1 MQACL
6 TSHSIINEKALEVA
20 KEIGL
25 TTSFAIGL
33 IESDFPKG
41 EDVAKEY
48 FLALDPASEGYI
60 DDILSLCDSPHER
73 TRYFGLELIE
83 NNKNNIPMAQLF
95 LRLKENRHKNIRKF
109 LANKLVEG
117 FAPLDSLDF
126 DIHILRS
133 RNSERVNKELIKKR
147 LEKTIPNVHQSKY
160 RDLIKALRELSL
172 GLVPGDKEWAI
183 EQLTKLKLR
192 GQEIP
197 EMEIEKIEETTN
209 EISTIL

>member
-1 MQACL
+1 M
-6 TSHSIINEKALEVA
+6 
-20 KEIGL
+20 
-25 TTSFAIGL
+25 
-33 IESDFPKG
+33 
-41 EDVAKEY
+41 
-48 FLALDPASEGYI
+48 
-60 DDILSLCDSPHER
+60 
-73 TRYFGLELIE
+73 
-83 NNKNNIPMAQLF
+83 
-95 LRLKENRHKNIRKF
+95 
-109 LANKLVEG
+109 
-117 FAPLDSLDF
+117 
-126 DIHILRS
+126 RS

-209 EISTIL
+209 EISTII